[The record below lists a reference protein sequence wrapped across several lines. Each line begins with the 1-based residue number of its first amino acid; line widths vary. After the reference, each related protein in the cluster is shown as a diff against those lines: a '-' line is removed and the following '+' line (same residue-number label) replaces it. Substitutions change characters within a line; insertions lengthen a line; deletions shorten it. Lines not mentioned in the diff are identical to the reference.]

1 MKLIAIIITIA
12 LTVGIA
18 GEYAIPFDAIVI
30 YYLILAVCFYVAF
43 AQQQQARRR

>member
-1 MKLIAIIITIA
+1 MKLAAWLLTIV

-18 GEYAIPFDAIVI
+18 GEYGIPFDAIII

-43 AQQQQARRR
+43 AQQQQARRH